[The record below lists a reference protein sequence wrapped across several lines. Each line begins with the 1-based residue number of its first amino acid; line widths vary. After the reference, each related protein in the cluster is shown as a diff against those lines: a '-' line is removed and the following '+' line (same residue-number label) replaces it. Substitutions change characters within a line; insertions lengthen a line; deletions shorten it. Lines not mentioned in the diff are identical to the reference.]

1 MAPPRLTVSLGGP
14 CLFMH
19 IRTLFRTRF
28 AAQLTLGIA
37 MSATLVLAA
46 CGTASTSTSAAEK
59 PLLAKDT
66 NGTAITIPQ
75 NAPQHIVTLVAT
87 DSEIVAAL
95 GAGSRVVAVDYY
107 TDYPAD
113 VAAKQKITDASGTAN
128 IEAIVALKPDLVLGY
143 GGEQRAAEK
152 KLMDAHIQ
160 VVDLPQMDLSGSL
173 MEMRLVGQI
182 VHAESQAGTLV
193 TSLQKRIDAVKKKAA
208 GAQPVSVYMEA
219 DYSTPGKPF
228 VFGGGSFGDELIRD
242 AGGTNIFGSDNS
254 NGGFPQVSDE
264 TVIAANPQVIILTED
279 PNFGGQ
285 PQLVY
290 QRHGWS
296 TVPALQNKRVYAV
309 TPDLVQRAGP
319 RLVDGLEQLAKLLHP
334 ELFS

>member
-1 MAPPRLTVSLGGP
+1 MAPSRPTPSLGGL
-14 CLFMH
+14 CLIMH
-19 IRTLFRTRF
+19 TRNLFRTRR
-28 AAQLTLGIA
+28 AALLALAIA
-37 MSATLVLAA
+37 MPAILVLAA
-46 CGTASTSTSAAEK
+46 CGMSSTSTSAPEK
-59 PLLAKDT
+59 PLVATDA
-66 NGTAITIPQ
+66 NGAAITIPQ
-75 NAPQHIVTLVAT
+75 TAPQHIVTLVAT

-128 IEAIVALKPDLVLGY
+128 IEAIVAMKPDLVLGY

-152 KLMDAHIQ
+152 KLSAAHIQ

-182 VHAESQAGTLV
+182 IHAESQADTLV
-193 TSLQKRIDAVKKKAA
+193 TSLQKRIDAVKTKAA

-242 AGGTNIFGSDNS
+242 AGGTNIFGSNTA
-254 NGGFPQVSDE
+254 NGGFAQVSDE

-279 PNFGGQ
+279 PNYGGQ

-296 TVPALQNKRVYAV
+296 SVPAVQNKRVYAI